1 MAPKPQAPPQT
12 LSFDEANAPD
22 SSSGAEGKAGQPGF
36 FSSLAD
42 SFGVGPRSMA
52 AMQQDESQHPIRSA
66 IEKVVPGASMARGL
80 YGMGKASASELGQ
93 AYTAAKQK
101 NPAGVA
107 SHLISSIPIAGPAMD
122 EAYEQT
128 DPSTPGESYMS
139 RVGDTLSSPGA
150 MGTLTGAATQ
160 IAPMLMGDAT
170 SRVTRPAS
178 DAITGGLKNAG
189 AGIMNRTAGML
200 KADFK
205 HGANGGEAYLAGGG
219 KPAMTM
225 GGLAR
230 NAEKVRSAAGAK
242 LGNLYDTATASGTG
256 FPIADVQSQLEGPL
270 SAYEAEQEG
279 PGATGASPLID
290 EYRSRMSRPPSG
302 RTPSPVKGFLM
313 PPREETP
320 LGGTN
325 EFLPQRATNDVTGE
339 LIPAAR
345 LPQEKI
351 TGMGTDLSPTGAGGR
366 IRGVIGRQA
375 EQLGSTAQTVPPRM
389 MRESYVT
396 SGERAPQDFEREAVG
411 PGGLWMRRPDMS
423 ASTPPGTPYYT
434 PRDVFGL
441 KKSIADQ
448 ARWNPAEPV
457 GLNAVRQEQ
466 VGGLGGM
473 LTDAIPEAKPLN
485 KIYQG
490 ALRLGNRAAERAN
503 TGSAPLTQIGRRV
516 FESGIGGLGYMTGHP
531 VAGMV
536 PLLADTVPV
545 KSAMAYGL
553 YQGGRGLGAEVP
565 SLLRPLPAVAGI
577 NHKKPD

>member
-22 SSSGAEGKAGQPGF
+22 SSSGAEDKAGQPGF

-160 IAPMLMGDAT
+160 IAPLLMGDT
-170 SRVTRPAS
+170 TGKVTRPAS
-178 DAITGGLKNAG
+178 DAITGGLKKSG

-230 NAEKVRSAAGAK
+230 NAGKVREAAGAK
-242 LGNLYDTATASGTG
+242 LGNLYDTATASGMR
-256 FPIADVQSQLEGPL
+256 FPMEDVQSQLEEPL

-279 PGATGASPLID
+279 PGATGASPLIG
-290 EYRSRMSRPPSG
+290 EYRGRM
-302 RTPSPVKGFLM
+302 
-313 PPREETP
+313 
-320 LGGTN
+320 
-325 EFLPQRATNDVTGE
+325 Q
-339 LIPAAR
+339 PA
-345 LPQEKI
+345 PNP
-351 TGMGTDLSPTGAGGR
+351 G
-366 IRGVIGRQA
+366 
-375 EQLGSTAQTVPPRM
+375 
-389 MRESYVT
+389 
-396 SGERAPQDFEREAVG
+396 AVG
-411 PGGLWMRRPDMS
+411 AQG
-423 ASTPPGTPYYT
+423 YT
-434 PRDVFGL
+434 PRGVFGL

-503 TGSAPLTQIGRRV
+503 TGSAPLTQIGRRA

-565 SLLRPLPAVAGI
+565 YLLRPLPAIAGI
-577 NHKKPD
+577 NHKKPE